1 MLAPVRIPHLLVS
14 GAALGLAGAATAL
27 GVAVAPVLGP
37 LVWPVA
43 LIPAAV
49 AIWWG
54 WGVRLGRAER
64 ALRTRD
70 AWHSGILAACPDA
83 VVAVDPAGRVLEF
96 NAAAEKLF
104 ACPRARAV
112 GQPAA
117 DLVGPALA
125 RHLTGTSA
133 AGKRLS
139 RGRPPAGRDRVPGRA
154 DRVAGRSRPPGLI
167 VTGFVRDRTDRDRA
181 ERALRESEARYRELV
196 DQAVDAIF
204 VLGPEGKIRDLNR
217 RACDSLGYA
226 RDELVGRGLSHLE
239 ASGSPTD
246 LSSTSTQTVDTIY
259 RRKDGTTFPVEVR
272 FGSFSVAGQ
281 RLTLALVRDISQRRL
296 AEAALRQSEALFRLV
311 WDSAA
316 DGMRLTDGDG
326 IVVRANAAYC
336 RLVGRPP
343 EQVVGR
349 PFADVYSADRRPGNP
364 AQAPRPIPDRGR
376 PPALRVRGRAVGRP
390 AAVVRGGHRLP
401 GRARTARPSCSA
413 WSGT

>member
-1 MLAPVRIPHLLVS
+1 MAARRPDGTEFPVEL
-14 GAALGLAGAATAL
+14 TA
-27 GVAVAPVLGP
+27 
-37 LVWPVA
+37 
-43 LIPAAV
+43 
-49 AIWWG
+49 
-54 WGVRLGRAER
+54 
-64 ALRTRD
+64 
-70 AWHSGILAACPDA
+70 S
-83 VVAVDPAGRVLEF
+83 
-96 NAAAEKLF
+96 
-104 ACPRARAV
+104 RAV
-112 GQPAA
+112 TPA
-117 DLVGPALA
+117 
-125 RHLTGTSA
+125 
-133 AGKRLS
+133 
-139 RGRPPAGRDRVPGRA
+139 
-154 DRVAGRSRPPGLI
+154 GLI

-316 DGMRLTDGDG
+316 DGMRLTDGEG

-349 PFADVYSADRRPGNP
+349 PFADVYSADRGPEILRKHRDLFLTAAARPHHESEVELWDGRRRWFE
-364 AQAPRPIPDRGR
+364 ADTAFLSAPNG
-376 PPALRVRGRAVGRP
+376 PALLLGVVRDVTDRKRSEAALRERDDLLQSVIAHIPCGVFWKDRRVRLSGVPTTGWPATRGVSPRAG
-390 AAVVRGGHRLP
+390 
-401 GRARTARPSCSA
+401 
-413 WSGT
+413 

>member
-1 MLAPVRIPHLLVS
+1 MARP
-14 GAALGLAGAATAL
+14 
-27 GVAVAPVLGP
+27 
-37 LVWPVA
+37 A

-96 NAAAEKLF
+96 NTAAEKLF
-104 ACPRARAV
+104 ACPRAGAV

-133 AGKRLS
+133 AGKRLHVAARRPDGTEFPVELTVS
-139 RGRPPAGRDRVPGRA
+139 RAVTPAGLV
-154 DRVAGRSRPPGLI
+154 

-196 DQAVDAIF
+196 DQAVEPIF
-204 VLGPEGKIRDLNR
+204 VLGPEGKIARPEPPGVR
-217 RACDSLGYA
+217 QPRVRPGRA
-226 RDELVGRGLSHLE
+226 GRPGPEPPGGQRVADRPVVH
-239 ASGSPTD
+239 
-246 LSSTSTQTVDTIY
+246 STQTVDTIY

-272 FGSFSVAGQ
+272 FGSFAVAGE
-281 RLTLALVRDISQRRL
+281 RLTLALVRDISQRRR

-316 DGMRLTDGDG
+316 DGMRLTDADG
-326 IVVRANAAYC
+326 IVVRANPAYC
-336 RLVGRPP
+336 RLVGRPAERGGRP
-343 EQVVGR
+343 AVGR
-349 PFADVYSADRRPGNP
+349 RVRRRPPGRDP
-364 AQAPRPIPDRGR
+364 AQAPGAVPDRGR
-376 PPALRVRGRAVGRP
+376 PPPPRVRGRAVGRP
-390 AAVVRGGHRLP
+390 AAVVRGRRRLP
-401 GRARTARPSCSA
+401 GRPERADPAARR
-413 WSGT
+413 